1 MLPVKMAELP
11 EVTNGASCG
20 RPKVDVNLA
29 EVNQLTAMGYS
40 KTKVA
45 EILGISRKTLY
56 NKTVGQSGVTS
67 KYTDTDDMQLD
78 SAFSTIK
85 ESHPNDGEVMIT
97 GHLLHK
103 GICVPPHRVRASIH
117 RVDPEGVA
125 ERKNKAIRRRVY
137 HVPRPNDVWHID
149 GNCKLIK

>member
-11 EVTNGASCG
+11 EVTNDASCG

-29 EVNQLTAMGYS
+29 EVNQLTAMGFS

-45 EILGISRKTLY
+45 KILGISRKTLY
-56 NKTVGQSGVTS
+56 NKTVRQSGVTS

-78 SAFSTIK
+78 SAISTIK

-103 GICVPPHRVRASIH
+103 GICAPPHRVHASFH
-117 RVDPEGVA
+117 RVDPEGVV

-149 GNCKLIK
+149 GNY